1 VQLQQFRHLIEE
13 ICNLA
18 ILHKDEFHPR
28 GISLLP
34 PSFYSII
41 NIYLVL

>member
-1 VQLQQFRHLIEE
+1 MQFQQFRHLIED

-18 ILHKDEFHPR
+18 ILHKDEFRPR

-34 PSFYSII
+34 QSFYSII
-41 NIYLVL
+41 NIDLVW